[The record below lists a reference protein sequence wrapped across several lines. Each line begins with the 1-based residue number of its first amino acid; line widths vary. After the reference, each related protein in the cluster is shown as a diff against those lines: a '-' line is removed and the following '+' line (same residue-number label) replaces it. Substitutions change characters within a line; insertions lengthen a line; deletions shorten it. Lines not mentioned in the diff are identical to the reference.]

1 MDTAR
6 WQRLS
11 PLLDE
16 LFDLPSAARAQ
27 RLQAL
32 RAEDEVLADDLEALI
47 ALEDGQ
53 EDFLAEPVM
62 PPVAQLR
69 TGVEVGPYRLEG
81 LLGEGGMGQVWLAA
95 RADGLYQRRVAL
107 KLLRPGLV
115 EANLRLRFTRER
127 QILAR
132 LAHPHIARLLDAGLS
147 ASGLPY
153 LALEYVDG
161 VPITDYCRE
170 QRVPL
175 ATRLRMFRQICDA
188 VSHAHAN
195 LIVHRD
201 LKPSNILVTPA
212 GEVRLLDFG
221 IAKLLDND
229 AAPEQTRTG
238 VRAFTLH
245 YAAPEQIRG
254 EPVTTMTDVY
264 SLGVVLFELLTDH
277 KPYRLRRNSD
287 AEWEEAILA
296 VDPLR
301 PSQSVLR
308 NSETTGR
315 DRAGATEQTDATH
328 ATDGTDATDA
338 LSRRRL
344 ARVLAGDLDNIVLKT
359 LSKRAEHRYPSVE
372 ALSQDLLRYAS
383 GRPVHARP
391 QSLGYRMQKYLRRHR
406 WSLASALLMVSVL
419 GAALTIV
426 AWQAREAVREASR
439 AQAMQNFMLGV
450 FENAG
455 GARDDQP
462 LDLRQLLDASIER
475 GNRELLQQPRARA
488 ELLGVV
494 ARLRTGLG
502 DYELARELLQQQ
514 ASIIADLSRGSGD
527 NVPASLRLESLTQR
541 GRVLRLLGDPRGCID
556 TMYPHLAA
564 AQREQAQLPPQAA
577 EFYSQLGR
585 CRAANGERR
594 SARRLFE
601 RSLAL
606 RRGSGDRTGEIENL
620 LDLSG
625 LLADTGQPD
634 TAMQGLQAAR
644 AQLLRDAGDRHPLL
658 IDIRRELGSLHRSQ
672 GALGDAEREVRAA
685 LAVARELHGPQHPT
699 TLSVRRQL
707 ARIHSDQG
715 RFSEALDDL
724 QGIHAELEQRSPEN
738 HQALAGSHLDVG
750 LIQRQLGDFDA
761 ARDSANRALAIRRRQ
776 DNPAA
781 TAEALFHLGRV
792 QHESGHASA
801 AQPLLIEAL
810 ALRRQRYGEDHP
822 LVGDTERLLGEVE
835 VAMGQTEDGRAH
847 LVRAVVLTRDGYGPS
862 HPHSRQAEL
871 ALAILHA
878 NAATAG
884 PTRVAG
890 LEKLDALAKL
900 PQDDLALR
908 KVAWRAQA
916 HAAGLR
922 CHGPQRA
929 EVLGRLRALGVQLQ
943 QAQSELG
950 VIAREVLAL
959 QRDCGMPMGSTV
971 VTSAAP

>member
-1 MDTAR
+1 MDNAR

-16 LFDLPSAARAQ
+16 LFDLPSVARAQ

-32 RAEDEVLADDLEALI
+32 RAEDEVLADEIEALI

-53 EDFLAEPVM
+53 EDFLSEPVM
-62 PPVAQLR
+62 PPIAQLR
-69 TGVEVGPYRLEG
+69 AGAEVGPYRLEG

-161 VPITDYCRE
+161 IPITDYCRE

-175 ATRLRMFRQICDA
+175 AARLRMFSQICDA

-221 IAKLLDND
+221 IAKLLDTD

-287 AEWEEAILA
+287 AAWEEAILA

-308 NSETTGR
+308 NSQTTGR
-315 DRAGATEQTDATH
+315 DDAGTADAS
-328 ATDGTDATDA
+328 
-338 LSRRRL
+338 SRRRH

-372 ALSQDLLRYAS
+372 ALSQDLLRHAS

-406 WSLASALLMVSVL
+406 WSLASALLMVGVL
-419 GAALTIV
+419 GAALMIV

-462 LDLRQLLDASIER
+462 LDLRELLNASIER

-502 DYELARELLQQQ
+502 DYEQARDLLEQQ
-514 ASIIADLSRGSGD
+514 AAIIANLSRGAG
-527 NVPASLRLESLTQR
+527 NGIPASLRLESLTQR

-556 TMYPHLAA
+556 TMQPHLPA
-564 AQREQAQLPPQAA
+564 AQREQAKLPPQAA

-606 RRGSGDRTGEIENL
+606 RRDNGDRTGEIENL

-625 LLADTGQPD
+625 LLADTGQTD
-634 TAMQGLQAAR
+634 SAMQGLQAAR
-644 AQLLRDAGDRHPLL
+644 AQLLRDSGDRHPLL
-658 IDIRRELGSLHRSQ
+658 IDVRRDLGSLHRSQ

-685 LAVARELHGPQHPT
+685 LTVSSELHGPQHPT

-715 RFSEALDDL
+715 RFSEALVEL
-724 QGIHAELEQRSPEN
+724 RGIHAELERRLPEN
-738 HQALAGSHLDVG
+738 HQALASSLLDVA
-750 LIQRQLGDFDA
+750 QAQWQLADLAA
-761 ARDSANRALAIRRRQ
+761 ARRSARQALAMARRQ

-781 TAEALFHLGRV
+781 TSEALFHLATILHQAGRGD
-792 QHESGHASA
+792 EAR
-801 AQPLLIEAL
+801 PLLIEARI
-810 ALRRQRYGEDHP
+810 LRRQRYGPEHP

-835 VAMGQTEDGRAH
+835 IALGQAEAGRAR
-847 LVRAVVLTRDGYGPS
+847 LARAVMVTRDGYGPN

-871 ALAILHA
+871 ALAIHDA
-878 NAATAG
+878 KSAPAG
-884 PTRVAG
+884 ITRVDG
-890 LEKLDALAKL
+890 LDTLDALAKL
-900 PQDDLALR
+900 PQSDLALR
-908 KVAWRAQA
+908 GVAWRAQA
-916 HAAGLR
+916 HAAGVR
-922 CHGPQRA
+922 CGGPPRA
-929 EVLGRLRALGVQLQ
+929 EALQRLRSLGMRLQ
-943 QAQSELG
+943 QAQPEGG
-950 VIAREVLAL
+950 VIAREVAAI
-959 QRDCGMPMGSTV
+959 QHGCGMPLANESGSTALA
-971 VTSAAP
+971 TP